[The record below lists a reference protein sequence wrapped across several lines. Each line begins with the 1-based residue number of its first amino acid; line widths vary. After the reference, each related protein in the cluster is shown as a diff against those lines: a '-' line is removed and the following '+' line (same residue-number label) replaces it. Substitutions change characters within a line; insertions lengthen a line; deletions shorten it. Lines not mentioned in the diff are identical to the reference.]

1 MKSIVNNYQI
11 SKTLRFGLTQKTKIQ
26 KEGYNG
32 EIYVSHRE
40 LCDLVKISEERIKKS
55 VSASDKSNL
64 ELSIDI
70 IDTCLKQIGVFLSDW
85 QQVYYRKDQVALDK
99 DYYKILC
106 KKIEFDGFWKDDRGQ
121 RMPNSRIINIS
132 ELDKRDSLGVERLH
146 YILNYWKDNLVSAS
160 QKYSAVEEKIKR
172 FKSAIKINRTD
183 NKPDEVELR
192 KMFLS
197 LANIVCDTL
206 QPLCY
211 GQISFPKI
219 NKLDDSRTDNK
230 KLIKFATEYKSKND
244 LLTSIAEQKKYFE
257 ENGGN
262 VPFCRATL
270 NPKTAIKDPNST
282 DNSIKGEIAQLGLDS
297 ILKSFKS
304 YLFFENSLENMSA
317 KEKIDLMK
325 SDGASII
332 KKGLMFKYKPIPV
345 IVHREVAQELSE
357 DLNKTEES
365 LSDFLRGIGQAK
377 SPAKDYEELTDKNE
391 FNIEAYPIKVAFD
404 FAWESLAKAKYH
416 SEIDLPVDSCKKFL
430 KTFDVTPDDANFLLY
445 AQLQEL
451 NALISTLEYGYPSDE
466 QSIVKKIKA
475 LSNEIQWEKVSDR
488 NGQEYK
494 RSISDWADGK
504 RDSDGFK
511 IAKQNIGLF
520 RGGLRN
526 KIDKYY
532 SLTQIYK
539 KTVMDEGKI
548 FAIMRD
554 KIIGAAEQNKVTYYA
569 AIIEDNTG
577 DKYVLLQELPL
588 NGQDRI
594 YDKMTRDGDGYVCC
608 FVNSITSRTIAKQ
621 LRKKRMAELK
631 KNKAWGAYNDNVS
644 NTQQP
649 VLSDEEKEERNI
661 REWKS
666 FISEKRWDCEF
677 NLNFKGKNFE
687 EIKKEIDAKGY
698 ELENRRLSR
707 EALDELVKNNK
718 CLLLPIVNQDIIKEN
733 KTESNQFTKDWN
745 SIFDDNSPWRLTP
758 EFRVS
763 YRKPTPDYPVSS
775 KGDKRYSRFQMIAHF
790 LCDYIP
796 NSDSYVSVREQI
808 ENYKDD
814 KKQETAVKDFHNRLL
829 GKTEEQKI
837 IDRLGAFQGWGNVII
852 KKTKPEKQEGS
863 KEKFFVFGIDRGQN
877 ELATLCVI
885 DQDKKIQGGFKIYTR
900 SFNSEKKQWEHKF
913 LEERNILDLSNLRVE
928 TTIVIDGQEKKEK
941 VLVDLSEVKVK
952 DHFGNYVKPNKMQ
965 VKLQRLAYIRKLQFQ
980 MQTNPERVLEW
991 YSHNQ
996 TNDLI
1001 INNFV
1006 DKQNGE
1012 KGLVPFFGAAV
1023 AELKDTLPIDR
1034 ISEMLKQFVELKNLE
1049 KQGEEVKSKI
1059 DQLIELEPAD
1069 NLKSGVVANMV
1080 GVIAFLL
1087 EKYSYQ
1093 VYISLEDLSKP
1104 FENQIVLGI
1113 SGVPIGINK
1122 GMAGRSVNVE
1132 KFAGLG
1138 LYNFFEIQLLKKL
1151 FRIQRDSCHI
1161 LHLVPA
1167 FRAMKNYDN
1176 VAVGKGKIKNQFGIV
1191 FFVDA
1196 AATSKT
1202 CPCCGANNS
1211 KKFEPDFRKFPNAK
1225 KFETPDKKSVWLER
1239 DKSDGKDI
1247 IRCHVCGFDTSKEY
1261 DDNPRKYIK
1270 SGDDNAAY
1278 LISAEGVKAYE
1289 LATTLVD
1296 NK

>member
-1 MKSIVNNYQI
+1 MKNIVNNYQI

-40 LCDLVKISEERIKKS
+40 LADLVKISEERIKKS
-55 VSASDKSNL
+55 VSSSDKSNL
-64 ELSIDI
+64 ELSLDKIDI
-70 IDTCLKQIGVFLSDW
+70 CLKQVGAFLSDW

-106 KKIEFDGFWKDDRGQ
+106 KKIEFDGFWKDVKGQ

-132 ELDKRDSLGVERLH
+132 ELDTKDSLGVERLQ
-146 YILNYWKDNLVSAS
+146 YVLNYWKDNLVSAS
-160 QKYSAVEEKIKR
+160 QKYSVVEEKIKR
-172 FKSAIKINRTD
+172 FKLAIKINRTD

-219 NKLDDSRTDNK
+219 NKLDDSRADNK
-230 KLIKFATEYKSKND
+230 KLIKFATDYKSKND

-270 NPKTAIKDPNST
+270 NPKTALKDPNST
-282 DNSIKGEIAQLGLDS
+282 DNSIKGEITQLGLDS

-304 YLFFENSLENMSA
+304 YLFFENSLEHMSA

-325 SDGASII
+325 SSGANVV

-345 IVHREVAQELSE
+345 IVHREVAHELSK

-377 SPAKDYEELTDKNE
+377 SPAKDYEELTDKNK

-416 SEIDLPVDSCKKFL
+416 SEIDLPVAACEKFL
-430 KTFDVTPDDANFLLY
+430 NTFFDVKPNNDKFLLY
-445 AQLQEL
+445 AKLQEL
-451 NALISTLEYGYPSDE
+451 NALISTLEYGNPSDE
-466 QSIVKKIKA
+466 QSIVEKIKA
-475 LSNEIQWEKVSDR
+475 LSNEIKWGDFGGS
-488 NGQEYK
+488 GQGYK
-494 RSISDWADGK
+494 KSISDWADSK
-504 RDSDGFK
+504 KDSDGFK
-511 IAKQNIGLF
+511 IAKQKIGLF

-526 KIDKYY
+526 EIAEYY
-532 SLTQIYK
+532 NLTQIYK
-539 KTVMDEGKI
+539 KTVMQEGKL
-548 FAIMRD
+548 FATMRD
-554 KIIGAAEQNKVTYYA
+554 KITGAAEQNKVTHYA
-569 AIIEDNTG
+569 AIIEDKTG
-577 DKYVLLQELPL
+577 DKYVLLQEVPL
-588 NGQDRI
+588 NKQDRI
-594 YDKMTRDGDGYVCC
+594 YDKMDRNGDGYVSY

-621 LRKKRMAELK
+621 LRKKRMAELM
-631 KNKAWGAYNDNVS
+631 KNNARGIYNNVS
-644 NTQQP
+644 NIQQP
-649 VLSDEEKEERNI
+649 ALSDKEKEERNI
-661 REWKS
+661 KEWIS
-666 FISEKRWDCEF
+666 FISEKRWDYEF

-687 EIKKEIDAKGY
+687 EIKKEVDANGY
-698 ELENRRLSR
+698 ELENRILSR
-707 EALDELVKNNK
+707 DALEELVKNKK
-718 CLLLPIVNQDIIKEN
+718 CLLLPIVNQDIIKES

-745 SIFDDNSPWRLTP
+745 SIFDGNSPWRLTP

-763 YRKPTPDYPVSS
+763 YRKPTPDYPMSD

-796 NSDSYVSVREQI
+796 QGGSYVSVREQI
-808 ENYKDD
+808 DNYKDD
-814 KKQETAVKDFHNRLL
+814 KKQEIAVKDFHDRLL
-829 GKTEEQKI
+829 GKTDEQKFI
-837 IDRLGAFQGWGNVII
+837 EGLGGLSSLGNVTI
-852 KKTKPEKQEGS
+852 KTKLKKQDIS
-863 KEKFFVFGIDRGQN
+863 KEKFYVFGIDRGQN

-885 DQDKKIQGGFKIYTR
+885 DQDKKIQGGFRIYTR
-900 SFNSEKKQWEHKF
+900 LFNNEKKQWEHKF

-928 TTIVIDGQEKKEK
+928 TTIVIDGQEKREK

-952 DHFGNYVKPNKMQ
+952 DNSGNYVKPNKTQ
-965 VKLQRLAYIRKLQFQ
+965 IKLQQLAYIRKLQFQ
-980 MQTNPERVLEW
+980 MQTNPGRVLEW

-996 TNDLI
+996 TSDLI
-1001 INNFV
+1001 IDNFV

-1012 KGLVPFFGAAV
+1012 EGLVPFFGAAV

-1034 ISEMLKQFVELKNLE
+1034 ISDMLKQFVELKNLE
-1049 KQGEEVKSKI
+1049 KQGEDVKSKI

-1087 EKYSYQ
+1087 KKYSYK

-1104 FENQIVLGI
+1104 FKDQIVLGI
-1113 SGVPIGINK
+1113 SGVPIGIKK
-1122 GMAGRSVNVE
+1122 GMAGRSINVE
-1132 KFAGLG
+1132 QYAGLG
-1138 LYNFFEIQLLKKL
+1138 LYNFFEMQLLKKL
-1151 FRIQRDSCHI
+1151 FRIQQDSSHI

-1202 CPCCGANNS
+1202 CPCCGAINDRQ
-1211 KKFEPDFRKFPNAK
+1211 FAPDLRKFPNAK
-1225 KFETPDKKSVWLER
+1225 KIETPDGKSVWLER
-1239 DKSDGKDI
+1239 DKTDGKDI

-1278 LISAEGVKAYE
+1278 LISAECIKAYE
-1289 LATTLVD
+1289 LATILVD